1 MGHREDLLEGA
12 KRCLLEKG
20 FVRTTARDIVKES
33 GTNLASIGY
42 HYGSKD
48 ALLTQAFVELMQEWG
63 EKFGSHAAYEDT
75 PGGSVERF
83 HGVWTRMLESF
94 EDFRPVWA
102 ASMEVATQGD
112 RVPELRE
119 LMAKAQTEGRS
130 GLVAMLTGLD
140 EETLDERTVQ
150 SLGGFYQA
158 LLNGLMVQWLF
169 DPASASTADDLTE
182 GLRRVID
189 AAAKTKTHAA
199 TKAKAKAKATTK
211 TKPKG

>member
-48 ALLTQAFVELMQEWG
+48 ALLTQAFVELVQEWG
-63 EKFGSHAAYEDT
+63 EKFDPASAHEVE

-83 HGVWTRMLESF
+83 HSVWARMLESF

-102 ASMEVATQGD
+102 ASMEIVTQGD
-112 RVPELRE
+112 RVPQLRD
-119 LMAKAQTEGRS
+119 LMAKAQIEGRS
-130 GLVAMLTGLD
+130 GLVAMMTGQD
-140 EETLDERTVQ
+140 EETLDERTVR

-169 DPASASTADDLTE
+169 DPASASTADDLTD

-189 AAAKTKTHAA
+189 AAAAA
-199 TKAKAKAKATTK
+199 
-211 TKPKG
+211 KGQG

>member
-48 ALLTQAFVELMQEWG
+48 ALLTQAFVELVQEWG
-63 EKFGSHAAYEDT
+63 EKSGRRPEQEDA

-83 HGVWTRMLESF
+83 HSVWARMLDSF
-94 EDFRPVWA
+94 EEYRPVWA
-102 ASMEVATQGD
+102 ASMEVVTQGE
-112 RVPELRE
+112 RVPELRG
-119 LMAKAQTEGRS
+119 LMAQAQTEGRA
-130 GLVAMLTGLD
+130 GLTAMLLGLD
-140 EETLDERTVQ
+140 EETLDERTVK
-150 SLGGFYQA
+150 SVGGFYQA

-182 GLRRVID
+182 GLRRVIEAAGTARRDD
-189 AAAKTKTHAA
+189 AVS
-199 TKAKAKAKATTK
+199 
-211 TKPKG
+211 P

>member
-48 ALLTQAFVELMQEWG
+48 ALLTQAFVELIQEWG
-63 EKFGSHAAYEDT
+63 EKFAPASALEAER
-75 PGGSVERF
+75 GGSLERF
-83 HGVWTRMLESF
+83 HSVWTRLLESF
-94 EDFRPVWA
+94 DDFRPLWA
-102 ASMEVATQGD
+102 ASMEIATQGD
-112 RVPELRE
+112 RVPQLRD
-119 LMAKAQTEGRS
+119 LMAKAQIEGRS
-130 GLVAMLTGLD
+130 GLVAMMTGLD

-189 AAAKTKTHAA
+189 AAGAAEAKKQD
-199 TKAKAKAKATTK
+199 KRQEQ
-211 TKPKG
+211 G